1 MRRISSAILEAWCAL
16 PGALHMLSQP
26 CVSVL
31 PPTLGRYAVVRRGV
45 CELQRH
51 QRGPGARLPEVGHG
65 CTNPRCL
72 WKLMVR
78 VGCADTPGRFEFH
91 CNVQDHY
98 KAGMKGVLEVQPK
111 VGVLSQGQLPIWR
124 RRRALT

>member
-1 MRRISSAILEAWCAL
+1 M
-16 PGALHMLSQP
+16 
-26 CVSVL
+26 
-31 PPTLGRYAVVRRGV
+31 VRRGV
-45 CELQRH
+45 CELQCH
-51 QRGPGARLPEVGHG
+51 HCGPGARLPEVVPG
-65 CTNPRCL
+65 CKNPAVCANS
-72 WKLMVR
+72 WCVC
-78 VGCADTPGRFEFH
+78 CADTPGRFEFH

>member
-1 MRRISSAILEAWCAL
+1 MSSLWPGCPASRGGAW
-16 PGALHMLSQP
+16 
-26 CVSVL
+26 
-31 PPTLGRYAVVRRGV
+31 
-45 CELQRH
+45 LQESCW
-51 QRGPGARLPEVGHG
+51 L
-65 CTNPRCL
+65 C
-72 WKLMVR
+72 KLMVR